1 MQPPTQPSSPGVYAA
16 LPELLRLQHQAHGY
30 TLLPRQPA
38 HSILSGQHASKLRG
52 RGLDF
57 SELKP
62 YQPGDDTRTI
72 DWKATSRSQFQK
84 PYARAFNEE
93 RQRPALLVVDQ
104 RQNMFFGSRLN
115 FKSVTA
121 AHIAAAALWRVLK
134 QKDAIGAIV
143 FSDNDIRCIRPQR
156 SNDTAM
162 QILRA
167 IVDLN
172 NKLSWNSG
180 QAPDPVALNQALAK
194 AAQLATHDYLVL
206 QITDGFGISDE
217 TRKLNNAIAQH
228 NDLLFAHIYDP
239 LELTLPDHPARGLI
253 VSDGARQLELSAT
266 PSTQQKFHDSHN
278 QLLQNTKH
286 FWAGRDIPILSIS
299 AAEPPLPQIRKL
311 LTHGSRK

>member
-180 QAPDPVALNQALAK
+180 QAPDPAALNQALAK

-228 NDLLFAHIYDP
+228 NDLIFTYIYDP
-239 LELTLPDHPARGLI
+239 LELDLPTAPGLTITDGIRQMNIDATSAQREKFKSDHQQLAEQIKRFWSG
-253 VSDGARQLELSAT
+253 RQ
-266 PSTQQKFHDSHN
+266 
-278 QLLQNTKH
+278 
-286 FWAGRDIPILSIS
+286 IPVLPIS